1 MINRLIEVLGK
12 DFMFWYGLVCVVL
25 FGLCIGS
32 FLNVVIFRLIKK
44 ESLYKESS
52 HCMKCLNKIKWYDN
66 IPLVSYI
73 VLKGKCRSCGTKI
86 SLQYPLVETLNALLC
101 VFIYIKYGYSLYTL
115 CYCVLVSVGICI
127 AIIDLRTLEIEPHL
141 QIVLLLLGV
150 IVCILDRN
158 NILLHIVGAV
168 CLSLLFL
175 LIYFFT
181 GGNGIGFGDVKL
193 IALLGLIVGWK
204 DIYVGFIVSAI
215 IACVVENIRKSKTGE
230 SRFAFGPYLVMG
242 AYLGLFLGEPLFN
255 WYFGIFA

>member
-52 HCMKCLNKIKWYDN
+52 HCMKCGKKIRWYDN

-73 VLKGKCRSCGTKI
+73 VLKGKCRNCGEKI
-86 SLQYPLVETLNALLC
+86 SPQYPLIEALNALLC
-101 VFIYIKYGYSLYTL
+101 VFIYIKFGYSIYTL
-115 CYCVLVSVGICI
+115 LYFVLVSVGICI
-127 AIIDLRTLEIEPHL
+127 AVIDLRTLEIEPHL

-150 IVCILDRN
+150 AVCILDRN
-158 NILLHIVGAV
+158 NILSHIIGAV
-168 CLSLLFL
+168 CLSLFFL
-175 LIYFFT
+175 IIYLLT
-181 GGNGIGFGDVKL
+181 GGKGLGFGDVKL

-204 DIYVGFIVSAI
+204 DIYVGFIVSAL
-215 IACVVENIRKSKTGE
+215 IACVVENIRKSRTGE
-230 SRFAFGPYLVMG
+230 SRFAFGPYLVLG
-242 AYLGLFLGEPLFN
+242 AYLGLFIGEPLLN
-255 WYFGIFA
+255 WYLGIFV

>member
-1 MINRLIEVLGK
+1 M
-12 DFMFWYGLVCVVL
+12 
-25 FGLCIGS
+25 
-32 FLNVVIFRLIKK
+32 
-44 ESLYKESS
+44 
-52 HCMKCLNKIKWYDN
+52 
-66 IPLVSYI
+66 
-73 VLKGKCRSCGTKI
+73 
-86 SLQYPLVETLNALLC
+86 
-101 VFIYIKYGYSLYTL
+101 
-115 CYCVLVSVGICI
+115 
-127 AIIDLRTLEIEPHL
+127 
-141 QIVLLLLGV
+141 
-150 IVCILDRN
+150 
-158 NILLHIVGAV
+158 
-168 CLSLLFL
+168 